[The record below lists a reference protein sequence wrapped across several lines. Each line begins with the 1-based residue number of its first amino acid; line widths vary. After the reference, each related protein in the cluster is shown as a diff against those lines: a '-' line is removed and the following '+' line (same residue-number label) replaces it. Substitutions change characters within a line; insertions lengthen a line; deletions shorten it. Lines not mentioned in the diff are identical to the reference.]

1 NSPHERLFGSPR
13 PPPDEWILGARTV
26 TRRCRGIQ
34 PRVILGTPMTVR
46 AEDAKAALVEK
57 AAAQVRERLAPPQ
70 APEIEQFVRTYG
82 ADAAPE
88 DLAEL
93 DLYGAA
99 LAHWQLLQRRRP
111 GEARVHVYTPRVEQ
125 HGWQSRH
132 SVVEIV
138 TDDMP
143 FLVDSIAMA
152 ITRHGSAI
160 HLFVHPIVRVER
172 DAEGHLV
179 SLAGPGEGV
188 GESVIHVEID

>member
-1 NSPHERLFGSPR
+1 MTVSPR
-13 PPPDEWILGARTV
+13 E
-26 TRRCRGIQ
+26 
-34 PRVILGTPMTVR
+34 
-46 AEDAKAALVEK
+46 AKAALVEK
-57 AAAQVRERLAPPQ
+57 AAAQVRERLTSPQ
-70 APEIEQFVRTYG
+70 ATEVERFVRAYG

-125 HGWQSRH
+125 HGWQTRH

-143 FLVDSIAMA
+143 FLVDSVAMA

-160 HLFVHPIVRVER
+160 HLFAHPVVRVER
-172 DAEGHLV
+172 DDAGQLVRLAE
-179 SLAGPGEGV
+179 PDEGIA
-188 GESVIHVEID
+188 ESV